1 MLDARAVA
9 LQGIGFG
16 ALPMAVQGFAE
27 VSTAYYG
34 GGGGAAG
41 VDSYRTPHAKHRV
54 NDPGL
59 DHEELIRAE
68 IIREDEEIL
77 TVIMSAVTSGALKW
91 VH

>member
-16 ALPMAVQGFAE
+16 VLPIAVQGFAE

-41 VDSYRTPHAKHRV
+41 VGSYRTPHARRV
-54 NDPGL
+54 IDPGL

-77 TVIMSAVTSGALKW
+77 AVIMSAVTSGALKW